1 MSGNLDFGSNGRPSR
16 DLDPM
21 GMPDPIRALVRGS
34 HEELGIILEPQHVTT
49 CGLGTSSNPR
59 EVNSNLL
66 FCVAPADLSLPDLPS
81 VTRYADLV
89 EASWEVGGKAVA
101 LRLPRNED
109 ETSRAIDWLVG
120 STELTP
126 QATLAGLG
134 ALGCLNNI
142 NNIFQRS
149 PSRTPGRHHPVERPS
164 DLVVEVDLR
173 SRAAP
178 TPGASLHAPP
188 HQLHRHRGQRGVR
201 HVVTAEIDRGPA
213 SLQRLDMA

>member
-1 MSGNLDFGSNGRPSR
+1 MITTACGHLVFVRRAAAAGSHPGWVGPTVSGNLDFGSNGRPSR

-21 GMPDPIRALVRGS
+21 GMPDPIRALVRES

-49 CGLGTSSNPR
+49 CGLGTFSNPR

-89 EASWEVGGKAVA
+89 EGAWEVGGKAVA

-134 ALGCLNNI
+134 ALGCLNDVDD
-142 NNIFQRS
+142 IFQRA
-149 PSRTPGRHHPVERPS
+149 SRN
-164 DLVVEVDLR
+164 
-173 SRAAP
+173 
-178 TPGASLHAPP
+178 
-188 HQLHRHRGQRGVR
+188 Q
-201 HVVTAEIDRGPA
+201 VVTTPWSGPPTW
-213 SLQRLDMA
+213 SWKST